1 MFRPVSKSVQGPDGK
16 IQRKIVKKEYFVCDI
31 GLGGGGRL
39 NQTKLSFSLVLRTQD
54 TPENQEVNITRRLA
68 TTSEGNTYSTA
79 ATNRAGI
86 NSDDETGEQ
95 TEHE

>member
-16 IQRKIVKKEYFVCDI
+16 VQRKIVKKEYFVCDI

-54 TPENQEVNITRRLA
+54 TPENQEVDITRTLA
-68 TTSEGNTYSTA
+68 TTSEGNTDSTA
-79 ATNRAGI
+79 ATKGAGI
-86 NSDDETGEQ
+86 NSDDEKGPQ
-95 TEHE
+95 IKHE